1 MTNTRDGTMTEI
13 CSGPE
18 WDELWTLFGAYLNQ
32 DFPEEYGDVWNAVRH
47 YRSETNLAD
56 VVRAAEQV
64 RCILAADHDEEQ
76 LRAVTHQLG
85 VEYYPPADG
94 WTYREWL
101 TELEKVLRSGA
112 DT

>member
-1 MTNTRDGTMTEI
+1 VDAVRGISEPGL
-13 CSGPE
+13 SRRVR
-18 WDELWTLFGAYLNQ
+18 
-32 DFPEEYGDVWNAVRH
+32 DVWNAVRH
-47 YRSETNLAD
+47 YRSETNLAH
-56 VVRAAEQV
+56 VVRAADQV
-64 RCILAADHDEEQ
+64 RCILDTDDDEQ
-76 LRAVTHQLG
+76 LRVVTDRLG